1 MLHRLASSALCLS
14 LLALACSTFALACSS
29 DAPPSSETGAAAA
42 EPAAPTATPSVEGPK
57 ITCADA
63 VHEFGAVGPN
73 TSVEHVFTIKNEGSE
88 DLKIERIQKT

>member
-14 LLALACSTFALACSS
+14 LFALACSS
-29 DAPPSSETGAAAA
+29 DAPPSSETSAAAA
-42 EPAAPTATPSVEGPK
+42 ESATPAATPSVEGPK

-73 TSVEHVFTIKNEGSE
+73 TSVEHVFTIKNEGNA